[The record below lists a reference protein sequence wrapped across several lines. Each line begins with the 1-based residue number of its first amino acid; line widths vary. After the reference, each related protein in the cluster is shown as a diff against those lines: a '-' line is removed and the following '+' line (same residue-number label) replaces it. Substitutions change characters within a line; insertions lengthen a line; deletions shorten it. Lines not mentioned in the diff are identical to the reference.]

1 MDVVWPSKRG
11 AKTENLP
18 PLSSELRG
26 VCGSGFR
33 PLFSGEGTRAR
44 RGSPAGAMPIAGVI
58 FSFTNGIIYNLDR
71 GSFDLTGG
79 SSTSWPASLFGQA
92 KYAKTIMKSFPG
104 HKFGS
109 LQEGQG
115 LVMWHTHKRLK

>member
-1 MDVVWPSKRG
+1 MWFGHPKEGQKPKIYPHFPVNFEAFLEVVF
-11 AKTENLP
+11 
-18 PLSSELRG
+18 
-26 VCGSGFR
+26 V
-33 PLFSGEGTRAR
+33 LFSPEGTRAR

-92 KYAKTIMKSFPG
+92 KYTKTKIRVSPRDKVW
-104 HKFGS
+104 
-109 LQEGQG
+109 LCDA
-115 LVMWHTHKRLK
+115 HTSV

>member
-1 MDVVWPSKRG
+1 MWLGHPTEGRKPKIYPHFPVNFEAFVEVVF
-11 AKTENLP
+11 
-18 PLSSELRG
+18 
-26 VCGSGFR
+26 V
-33 PLFSGEGTRAR
+33 LFSPEGTRTR
-44 RGSPAGAMPIAGVI
+44 QGSPAGVMPIAGVI

-79 SSTSWPASLFGQA
+79 AGTSWPASLFGQA

-104 HKFGS
+104 HKLGS

-115 LVMWHTHKRLK
+115 LVMWRTYKRST